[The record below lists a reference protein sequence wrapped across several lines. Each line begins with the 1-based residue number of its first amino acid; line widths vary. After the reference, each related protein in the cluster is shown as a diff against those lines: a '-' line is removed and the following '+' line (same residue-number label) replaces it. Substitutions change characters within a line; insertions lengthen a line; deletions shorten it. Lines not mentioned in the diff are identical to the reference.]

1 MMKKGPWAPLVQCFH
16 RPLLL
21 TFPVFYDEKCLK
33 ISRPLQCTVVFS
45 PGSTAPQCEC
55 IVWLFPT
62 PGKSRVISSRCT
74 WWASLGISYCFHQ
87 GLATRHPLVSYGG
100 SAYGLAHFL
109 SNLFRENL
117 AMKCEIGG
125 FPEKYFHLFLEHL
138 RPPIIE
144 AVGDSQA
151 FREGLYFKWS
161 RNTYRLSP

>member
-1 MMKKGPWAPLVQCFH
+1 M
-16 RPLLL
+16 
-21 TFPVFYDEKCLK
+21 Y
-33 ISRPLQCTVVFS
+33 
-45 PGSTAPQCEC
+45 
-55 IVWLFPT
+55 
-62 PGKSRVISSRCT
+62 RVIVPDPGEIKGDLI
-74 WWASLGISYCFHQ
+74 SLYMVGLTRNIILLPPGIGH
-87 GLATRHPLVSYGG
+87 RHPLVSYGG

-151 FREGLYFKWS
+151 FREGLYFK
-161 RNTYRLSP
+161 